1 MTFARE
7 DEKIILDTLYALK
20 DEVKTPEAKYII
32 ETLKT
37 MAGNEFNLLDIKH
50 LPKN

>member
-7 DEKIILDTLYALK
+7 DEKIILDTLHALK
-20 DEVKTPEAKYII
+20 DEVKTAEAKYVV

-37 MAGNEFNLLDIKH
+37 MASNEFNLLDITH

>member
-7 DEKIILDTLYALK
+7 DESLILGTLHDLK
-20 DEVKTPEAKYII
+20 DNVKTSEAKYIV

-37 MAGNEFNLLDIKH
+37 IVGNEFNLLDITH